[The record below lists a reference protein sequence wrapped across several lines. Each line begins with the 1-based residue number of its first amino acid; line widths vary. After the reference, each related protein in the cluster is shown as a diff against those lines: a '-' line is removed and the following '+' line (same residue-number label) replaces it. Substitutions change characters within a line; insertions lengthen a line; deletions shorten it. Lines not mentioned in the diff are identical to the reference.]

1 MPSAAWQAAV
11 RVSGAAV
18 AATGEATTFLGGR
31 RYQVTN
37 TGRRIIDPAV
47 AVVVRDNGT
56 PVAAANILAID
67 FLFGVVEFQAAYTVT
82 GPVTLDFSWLP
93 TYQVGECR
101 SGSFG
106 LNAEL
111 VDASVFETQ
120 WRKRQPTL
128 LDFEGTLQS
137 LQLPVVDIDTVTAG
151 TQSIDGWLKA
161 GTPRLLDVLFA
172 SGQRMR
178 AWVLFSGHSIQGEV
192 AGIVTV
198 DVSFQGH
205 SPAAGAAVVAFGA

>member
-18 AATGEATTFLGGR
+18 AATGEATTFLGGK

-37 TGRRIIDPAV
+37 AARRILDPA
-47 AVVVRDNGT
+47 AALTVRDNGVA
-56 PVAAANILAID
+56 VAAANILSLD
-67 FLFGVVEFQAAYTVT
+67 FLFGIVEFQAAYTVT
-82 GPVTLDFSWLP
+82 GPVTLDASWLP

-101 SGSFG
+101 QGSFS
-106 LNAEL
+106 LSAEL
-111 VDASVFETQ
+111 VDASVFESQ
-120 WRKRQPTL
+120 WRQRQPTL
-128 LDFEGTLQS
+128 LDCEGSLQS
-137 LQLPVVDIDTVTAG
+137 LRLPVVDIDTVTG
-151 TQSIDGWLKA
+151 GVQSIDSWLKA

-198 DVSFQGH
+198 DVNFQGH